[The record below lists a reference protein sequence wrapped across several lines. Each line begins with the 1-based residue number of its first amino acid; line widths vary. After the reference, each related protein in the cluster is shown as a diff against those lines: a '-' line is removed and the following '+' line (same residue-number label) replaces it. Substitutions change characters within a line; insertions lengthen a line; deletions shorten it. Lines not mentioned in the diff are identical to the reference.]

1 MSMFISLL
9 FVFILIAAAVALGIY
24 FGLLN
29 VDDTAPNVSDF
40 SKSGEEYRVARVLT
54 DLDSG
59 LVNSSRT
66 ESLPERGEIC
76 LPVPEGKATS

>member
-40 SKSGEEYRVARVLT
+40 VHKTG
-54 DLDSG
+54 DSIKD
-59 LVNSSRT
+59 S
-66 ESLPERGEIC
+66 I
-76 LPVPEGKATS
+76 KDKFQ